1 MDYSICPMDST
12 HYEQALEL
20 WQSLPG
26 LGLSGADEKDHIKG
40 FLRKNPTTCLIAQKE
55 NRVIGTILG
64 GSDGRRGYIYHLA
77 VKASEQNKG
86 IGKKLMDT
94 CLVGFKDNGIQ
105 KCHIFVISDNEEG
118 IAFWKNVDWQLRGD
132 ILIMSKDIKD

>member
-1 MDYSICPMDST
+1 
-12 HYEQALEL
+12 
-20 WQSLPG
+20 
-26 LGLSGADEKDHIKG
+26 
-40 FLRKNPTTCLIAQKE
+40 LIAQKE

-64 GSDGRRGYIYHLA
+64 GCDGRRGNIYHLA
-77 VKASEQNKG
+77 VKESEQNKG
-86 IGKKLMDT
+86 IGKKLVDT

-118 IAFWKNVDWQLRGD
+118 IAFWKNADWQLRGD